1 MSEPLLQGAT
11 MYKLITGWFS
21 RFFTGQ
27 PKRDIFRFFDGQQW
41 RSIDP
46 LAAYYIMVSHS
57 ECDAAHDLPA
67 LVRDDFQTPQEAWE
81 TVARVQ
87 TMIRDMFGLKPF
99 EQGGLTHFEADDLL
113 GEFLAYIDRV
123 KKKRNRLPQSS
134 RSTAPTSSDN
144 STTKQPADLS
154 GKATESN
161 AAAPLAS

>member
-1 MSEPLLQGAT
+1 
-11 MYKLITGWFS
+11 MYKFFAGIIA

-46 LAAYYIMVSHS
+46 LAAYYTMVSHRD
-57 ECDAAHDLPA
+57 CDAAQDLPA

-81 TVARVQ
+81 TVGRVQ
-87 TMIRDMFGLKPF
+87 QMIRDMFGLKPF

-123 KKKRNRLPQSS
+123 KKKRNRLPRSS
-134 RSTAPTSSDN
+134 PSTAPISSDN
-144 STTKQPADLS
+144 STTKQHADLS
-154 GKATESN
+154 GKATESSVV
-161 AAAPLAS
+161 APSV